1 MPLLIKSEKI
11 IKEKVE
17 FLAEKLNQDYE
28 KVDVLDIV
36 CFVNGASMFCSD
48 LIKLLTIPIRL
59 HHFGFSSYDSM
70 PRSGE
75 VKIEQDLKESIEGRH
90 VLLLEG
96 LLISGRT
103 PHYLFNFFKLRNP
116 SSLKLCAIGLKKGK
130 IEVDLEIDYCMFDF
144 QDEWVEGYGIGGEGT
159 KSLPHLVD
167 VRK

>member
-17 FLAEKLNQDYE
+17 FLAKKLNQDYE

-48 LIKLLTIPIRL
+48 LIKLLKIPIRL
-59 HHFGFSSYDSM
+59 HHFGFSSYNNM
-70 PRSGE
+70 PMSGE

-96 LLISGRT
+96 LLISGKT
-103 PHYLFNFFKLRNP
+103 PNYLFNFFKLRKP
-116 SSLKLCAIGLKKGK
+116 SSLKLCAIGLKKSK
-130 IEVDLEIDYCMFDF
+130 IEVDLEIDYYMFDF
-144 QDEWVEGYGIGGEGT
+144 QDEWVEGYGIGGVGT